1 MNIDNI
7 INSLSP
13 HQNRGSGLNRSR
25 QSSRNSGKSKKSAT
39 PQLNQIGYNAGTT
52 NKNQLSGNNSMLN
65 SPKDIMLKKID
76 KNTTPDIRKK
86 EQNILQE
93 EWDQKNIIMQQM
105 SNMQQKMISKET
117 R

>member
-1 MNIDNI
+1 
-7 INSLSP
+7 
-13 HQNRGSGLNRSR
+13 
-25 QSSRNSGKSKKSAT
+25 
-39 PQLNQIGYNAGTT
+39 
-52 NKNQLSGNNSMLN
+52 MLN